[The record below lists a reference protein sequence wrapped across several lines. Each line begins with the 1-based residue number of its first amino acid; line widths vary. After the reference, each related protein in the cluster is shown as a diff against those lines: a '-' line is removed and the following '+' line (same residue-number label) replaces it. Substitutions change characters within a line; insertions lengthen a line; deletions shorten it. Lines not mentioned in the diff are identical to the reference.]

1 MRCYLPSTGT
11 VLVIIVI
18 GATLLH
24 GLVSHVAAGMGV
36 IAVVLAIT
44 ALVAG
49 IFTGT
54 ALAARAIQRRRAAA
68 GGCVT
73 CRFQCQH
80 ALTSTGKRPQGGT
93 RRRPLLVGV
102 YTREPE
108 RQGWPEV
115 PLTRVYSTPVPPVA
129 VQPEAAEPS
138 AAITASAAGGGNEA
152 ADITRAA
159 QHQDRARSNGDL
171 IPT

>member
-24 GLVSHVAAGMGV
+24 GLVGHIAAGMGV
-36 IAVVLAIT
+36 IAVILAIT

-54 ALAARAIQRRRAAA
+54 ALAARAIPRRRAAA

-80 ALTSTGKRPQGGT
+80 ALTGTGKRPQGAG
-93 RRRPLLVGV
+93 RRPLLVGV
-102 YTREPE
+102 YTREPQ

-129 VQPEAAEPS
+129 APPEAAEPA
-138 AAITASAAGGGNEA
+138 AAITASAAGSGNEA
-152 ADITRAA
+152 ASITRAA
-159 QHQDRARSNGDL
+159 EHQDRARSNGDL